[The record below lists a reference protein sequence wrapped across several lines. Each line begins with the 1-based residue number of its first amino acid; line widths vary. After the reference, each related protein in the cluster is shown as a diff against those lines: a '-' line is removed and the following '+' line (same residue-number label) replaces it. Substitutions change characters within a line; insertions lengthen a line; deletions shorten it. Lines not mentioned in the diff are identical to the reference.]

1 MKSVENEFQIIH
13 LPDFGPEVLTEVL
26 KPVENEFQIIHL
38 PDFSTEVL
46 TVVLNLLYQGNAK
59 LNLGMQQEVWK
70 TFRDFGLFHI
80 NEIGEFK
87 PKILHLLIILHIKQ
101 KQNCIPLVYCI
112 YRFAFATL
120 SFKIKIANSNFGP

>member
-59 LNLGMQQEVWK
+59 VNLGMQQEVWK

-80 NEIGEFK
+80 K
-87 PKILHLLIILHIKQ
+87 
-101 KQNCIPLVYCI
+101 
-112 YRFAFATL
+112 
-120 SFKIKIANSNFGP
+120 